1 MNHCNFLKKYN
12 SQNDPDQQKKNSF
25 LLVFLSPPY
34 TIVRYD
40 CMRVRLTLFSLL
52 TTWCMLLALLV
63 AVMAIRKQAEL
74 GRDSNVHPHGRTGL
88 LRFDQVKNDFFSAQL
103 NMLSE
108 HVRSDYGHEYFIA
121 FWNTIAKF
129 FEKHANPY
137 PEQVCLV

>member
-1 MNHCNFLKKYN
+1 
-12 SQNDPDQQKKNSF
+12 
-25 LLVFLSPPY
+25 
-34 TIVRYD
+34 
-40 CMRVRLTLFSLL
+40 
-52 TTWCMLLALLV
+52 
-63 AVMAIRKQAEL
+63 MAIRKQAEL

-137 PEQVCLV
+137 PEQVCLVWTIFAATNAKFSIQISYHHKISCIINVLVIRRLNLVSNGKCTQINE